1 MTDDE
6 KKEIE
11 RRDRALTDDD
21 VKKIV
26 DCLEDRLE
34 ERFYVNLGKGIWA
47 FVWRAAI
54 AALLA
59 LAAWGHYK
67 GS

>member
-1 MTDDE
+1 MSDDIE
-6 KKEIE
+6 SDE
-11 RRDRALTDDD
+11 RRYRALTDDD

-34 ERFYVNLGKGIWA
+34 QRFYINLGRGIWA
-47 FVWRAAI
+47 FVWRAAV
-54 AALLA
+54 AGLLA

-67 GS
+67 GP

>member
-1 MTDDE
+1 MTE
-6 KKEIE
+6 TEIE
-11 RRDRALTDDD
+11 EERRRRTLTDDD

-34 ERFYVNLGKGIWA
+34 QRFYINLGKGIWA

-54 AALLA
+54 AGLLV

>member
-1 MTDDE
+1 MTE
-6 KKEIE
+6 AEEEE
-11 RRDRALTDDD
+11 RRQRALTDDD

-34 ERFYVNLGKGIWA
+34 QRFYVNLGKGIWA

-54 AALLA
+54 AGLLV

-67 GS
+67 S